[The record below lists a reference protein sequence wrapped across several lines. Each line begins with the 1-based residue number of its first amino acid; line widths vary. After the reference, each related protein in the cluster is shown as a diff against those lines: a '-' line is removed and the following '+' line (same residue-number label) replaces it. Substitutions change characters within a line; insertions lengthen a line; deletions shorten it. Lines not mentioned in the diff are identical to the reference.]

1 MRPFPLPTA
10 LGWWIC
16 LTVAVTD
23 VVLIQTLNFSVK
35 ADWTLLRS
43 AVLLALLAGFTI
55 WYARRPSTY
64 RLAVCT
70 SAIIYLA
77 IYSIAVVLMSY
88 LFAAAD
94 MPLADATF
102 VNADRALGFDW
113 MGWLSWVNNHPGLG
127 IILAY
132 AYQSSMPQVACVLV
146 LLAFTNHH
154 GHLSE
159 FLTLFW
165 LTTVTTITISALLPA
180 FGAYEYFH
188 PARHLY
194 ENLAPSGGI
203 AHIDQV
209 LGLRNGT
216 DRIIDLANL
225 NGLVAFPSFHT
236 QLAVITTWAFWRVP
250 LFRYP
255 AAILNGLVVM
265 STPTQGGHY
274 LVDILAGGSLAIL
287 FILFLRPSM
296 RTAVANCLSLSRPL
310 VTLRNR

>member
-1 MRPFPLPTA
+1 MRSFPLPTA

-16 LTVAVTD
+16 LTVALID
-23 VVLIQTLNFSVK
+23 VALIGTLDFSIK

-43 AVLLALLAGFTI
+43 AALLAILAGFTI

-102 VNADRALGFDW
+102 VHADRALGFDW
-113 MGWLSWVNNHPGLG
+113 MGWLSWVNEHPRLG
-127 IILAY
+127 TILAY

-146 LLAFTNHH
+146 LLAFTDRHE
-154 GHLSE
+154 HLSE

-180 FGAYEYFH
+180 IGAYEYFQ

-216 DRIIDLANL
+216 NRVVDLANL

-250 LFRYP
+250 FVRYP
-255 AAILNGLVVM
+255 AATLNGLVVM

-296 RTAVANCLSLSRPL
+296 RGVIANCLSLSRPL

>member
-1 MRPFPLPTA
+1 MRSFPVPTSV
-10 LGWWIC
+10 GWWVC
-16 LTVAVTD
+16 LIVALLDAT
-23 VVLIQTLNFSVK
+23 LIMALNFSVA

-43 AVLLALLAGFTI
+43 VVLLVLLAGFTV
-55 WYARRPSTY
+55 WYARRPSTH
-64 RLAVCT
+64 RLAVLC
-70 SAIIYLA
+70 SAVIYLA
-77 IYSIAVVLMSY
+77 VYSIAIVLMSY

-94 MPLADATF
+94 MPLVDATF
-102 VNADRALGFDW
+102 VGADRALGFDW
-113 MGWLSWVNNHPGLG
+113 MSWLSWINEHPRLG

-154 GHLSE
+154 DHLSE

-165 LTTVTTITISALLPA
+165 LTTVTTIALSALLPA
-180 FGAYEYFH
+180 IGAYEYFQ
-188 PARHLY
+188 PARSLY
-194 ENLAPSGGI
+194 ENLTPSGGI

-216 DRIIDLANL
+216 DRVIDLANL

-255 AAILNGLVVM
+255 AAVLNGLVVM

-296 RTAVANCLSLSRPL
+296 RGTIANCLSLSRPL

>member
-1 MRPFPLPTA
+1 MRSFPVPTA

-16 LTVAVTD
+16 LSVAIID
-23 VVLIQTLNFSVK
+23 VVLIQTLNFSIK

-43 AVLLALLAGFTI
+43 AGLLALLAGFTI
-55 WYARRPSTY
+55 WYARRPLTY
-64 RLAVCT
+64 RLAVCS
-70 SAIIYLA
+70 SAIIYLG

-88 LFAAAD
+88 LFTAAN
-94 MPLADATF
+94 MPLADAAL
-102 VNADRALGFDW
+102 VHADRALGFDW
-113 MGWLSWVNNHPGLG
+113 MGWLGWVNEHPRLG

-146 LLAFTNHH
+146 LLAFTNRHD
-154 GHLSE
+154 HLAE

-180 FGAYEYFH
+180 IGAYEYFQ

-216 DRIIDLANL
+216 DRLIDLANL

-250 LFRYP
+250 LVRYP

-274 LVDILAGGSLAIL
+274 LVDILAGGSLAVL
-287 FILFLRPSM
+287 FIMFLRPSV
-296 RTAVANCLSLSRPL
+296 RAAVGSGLSLSRPL
-310 VTLRNR
+310 ATLRNR

>member
-1 MRPFPLPTA
+1 MRSFPVPTA

-16 LTVAVTD
+16 LSVAIID
-23 VVLIQTLNFSVK
+23 VVLIQTLNFSIK

-43 AVLLALLAGFTI
+43 AGLLALLAGFTI
-55 WYARRPSTY
+55 WYARRPLTY
-64 RLAVCT
+64 RLAVCS
-70 SAIIYLA
+70 SAIIYLG

-88 LFAAAD
+88 LFTAAN
-94 MPLADATF
+94 MPLADAAL
-102 VNADRALGFDW
+102 VHADRALGFDW
-113 MGWLSWVNNHPGLG
+113 MGWLGWVNEHPRLG

-146 LLAFTNHH
+146 LLAFTNRHD
-154 GHLSE
+154 HLAE

-180 FGAYEYFH
+180 IGAYEYFQ

-216 DRIIDLANL
+216 DRLIDLANL

-236 QLAVITTWAFWRVP
+236 QLAVITAWAFWRVP
-250 LFRYP
+250 LVRYP
-255 AAILNGLVVM
+255 AAILHGLVVM

-274 LVDILAGGSLAIL
+274 LVHILAGGSLAVL
-287 FILFLRPSM
+287 FIMFLRPSV
-296 RTAVANCLSLSRPL
+296 RAAVGSGLSLSRPL
-310 VTLRNR
+310 ATLRNR